1 MVKSWNDRLNM
12 PGINGIKPSPRTVGD
27 AGTPTTGRLSFGAR
41 FVAAQRK
48 REGLKP

>member
-1 MVKSWNDRLNM
+1 MVKSWNDTLNT
-12 PGINGIKPSPRTVGD
+12 PGINGIKPSPR
-27 AGTPTTGRLSFGAR
+27 LSFGTK

>member
-1 MVKSWNDRLNM
+1 MVRSWNDKLNA
-12 PGINGIKPSPRTVGD
+12 PGVNHIKPSPR
-27 AGTPTTGRLSFGAR
+27 LSFGTK